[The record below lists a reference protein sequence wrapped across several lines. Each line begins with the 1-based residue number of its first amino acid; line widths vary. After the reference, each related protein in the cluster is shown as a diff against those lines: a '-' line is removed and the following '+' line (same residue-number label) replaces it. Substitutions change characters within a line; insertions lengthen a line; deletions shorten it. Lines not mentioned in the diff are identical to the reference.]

1 MANDIDV
8 VTGFLESGKT
18 TFIKQMIKSGVT
30 KDYERMILLLCE
42 EGVEEYEKEFLE
54 KYNVTL
60 IPVEDQ
66 QILTGEYLA
75 KICEG
80 GTSDYILI
88 EYNGTWDMQ
97 YILGNKLKGDCRIR
111 NIVFVSEAATFH
123 TYYSNMGGLLRP
135 QIENSDYVV
144 VNRYENQIENEKKEI
159 KNKIKALNKKIKTVF
174 LNSPAEDKRFLR
186 IFTPYE
192 DFKKTVTP
200 GMIILLAVL
209 VGLCFMPTKYL
220 SYAYDY
226 TSKISV
232 SFLSILIQAIPF
244 LLLGAFLSSFL
255 QLLVPV
261 GFLSRQ
267 LGKNN
272 WKSFLA
278 AGLAGFF
285 FPVCDCGLAPFVSG
299 LLKKNLPLPQVI
311 AFWLAS
317 ASVNPV
323 VILSVCYAFPDN
335 RRIVLARIFAG
346 VIIGITVGFILLLLR
361 IPTKDVIRPDA
372 GLTKMSVDMVYES
385 SKRGKFL
392 SVIKGAREEFFRVFR
407 YVIFGAFVSSLCLT
421 FLPQT
426 IKMFISS
433 SALLQFFIMLGAAVF
448 MSTCSTSNAF
458 IGRSFYGQFAL
469 PAVLSFMVLG
479 PMLDFKNII
488 ILSEVLTKKFLFQL
502 CLLTAVVGFLT
513 YTLLMFLIL

>member
-1 MANDIDV
+1 MAVDIDV

-18 TFIKQMIKSGVT
+18 TFIKQMIESGVT
-30 KDYERMILLLCE
+30 ADYERLVLLLCE
-42 EGVEEYEKEFLE
+42 EGVEEYEKEFLQE
-54 KYNVTL
+54 YNVTL
-60 IPVEDQ
+60 IPVEDRS
-66 QILTGEYLA
+66 ILTGEYLA
-75 KICEG
+75 KLCEG
-80 GTSDYILI
+80 GNSDYILI

-97 YILGNKLKGDCRIR
+97 SILGNKLTGECRIR
-111 NIVFVSEAATFH
+111 NIIFVSEAATFN
-123 TYYSNMGGLLRP
+123 TYYSNMAGLLRP

-144 VNRYENQIENEKKEI
+144 VNRYEHLKASDRKET
-159 KNKIKALNKKIKTVF
+159 KNKIKTINAKIKTVF
-174 LNSPAEDKRFLR
+174 LNNPAEDKKFLR

-200 GMIILLAVL
+200 GMILLLAVL
-209 VGLCFMPTKYL
+209 MCLCFLPTKYL

-226 TSKISV
+226 TQKISV

-255 QLLVPV
+255 QLIVPV

-272 WKSFLA
+272 WKSFLV

-335 RRIVLARIFAG
+335 KKVVLARIFAG
-346 VIIGITVGFILLLLR
+346 VIIGIAVGCILQLLR
-361 IPTKDVIRPDA
+361 IRTKDVIRADA
-372 GLTKMSVDMVYES
+372 GLTQMSVDMVYES

-392 SVIKGAREEFFRVFR
+392 SVIKGAQEEFFRVFR
-407 YVIFGAFVSSLCLT
+407 YVIFGAFISSLCLT

-433 SALLQFFIMLGAAVF
+433 NALIQFFIMLAAAVF

-488 ILSEVLTKKFLFQL
+488 ILSEVLTKKFLIQL

-513 YTLLMFLIL
+513 YTSLMFLL